1 MEMNAEFGTK
11 LRWAIRA
18 RFGPNQEREFART
31 IGMDPTQ
38 LSRTLNGKVGKR
50 PEIETLQRYADG
62 LGLPL
67 RTLIDWT
74 LPEGARGDD
83 GDAGKDGTGHE
94 GGDIFDRAPLSR
106 LDAELRALPTA
117 PGQPTFA
124 DQMHQLDRLP
134 DDRKARV
141 TRRLARLFLFML
153 REELEREEEERE
165 EHDGA
170 A

>member
-1 MEMNAEFGTK
+1 MNAGATVEMNAEFGTK

-74 LPEGARGDD
+74 LPEGARAD
-83 GDAGKDGTGHE
+83 GDGKDGTGPE

-106 LDAELRALPTA
+106 LDAELKRLPTA

-124 DQMHQLDRLP
+124 EQMRQLDRLP
-134 DDRKARV
+134 DDRRARV
-141 TRRLARLFLFML
+141 IRRLARDFLWRL
-153 REELEREEEERE
+153 REELEREEE
-165 EHDGA
+165 DGPE
-170 A
+170 